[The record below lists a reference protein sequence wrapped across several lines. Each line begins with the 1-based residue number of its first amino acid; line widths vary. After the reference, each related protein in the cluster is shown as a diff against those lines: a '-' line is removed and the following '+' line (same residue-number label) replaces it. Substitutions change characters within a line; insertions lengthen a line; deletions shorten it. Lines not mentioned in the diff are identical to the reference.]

1 MEDLTEEQ
9 RYYLEIPGHGPNR
22 SLHNLS
28 SVDIDQILRYECRPN
43 DDPTVAKNEMHLRY
57 HVRYDLR
64 VCLCVSVLSRLVG
77 VPLFSLLSLFSLSPL
92 SLLSL
97 FFLSSLSSLLS
108 LFCHAPEVRREV
120 RLGFVALTTYLLLI
134 LALVFRLVD

>member
-28 SVDIDQILRYECRPN
+28 SVDIDQILRHECRPN

-57 HVRYDLR
+57 HVRYDLC
-64 VCLCVSVLSRLVG
+64 VCLCRVSVVSLSCLCRVSVVSLSCLDLWVC
-77 VPLFSLLSLFSLSPL
+77 LSCLHASLLSL
-92 SLLSL
+92 
-97 FFLSSLSSLLS
+97 LSSLSSLFS
-108 LFCHAPEVRREV
+108 LMQLR
-120 RLGFVALTTYLLLI
+120 
-134 LALVFRLVD
+134 